1 MLIKTKSIVSLV
13 TLLSAGIALSACNS
27 GSSSNSAQASKYMFV
42 TFESYTGNMGG
53 YSGADSTCTT
63 EANMSGITGNFK
75 AMLFNPIT
83 EDDSFESNTTYVNY
97 FNKMAVG
104 TTNSDGIFTQ
114 NLSTRVTLIN
124 PAISDDS
131 SILHWSN
138 YDVGNDNDVTDLNIA
153 NLDLSGVIGDQLA
166 TCNNYTSNS
175 DLFYSAFGSSL
186 FKNAWFFNLWDLVGD
201 DAEPLYTGCSA
212 QLHLVCVQQ

>member
-1 MLIKTKSIVSLV
+1 MLIKNTLV
-13 TLLSAGIALSACNS
+13 AALIAISAVAMVACSAGSTTQTQT
-27 GSSSNSAQASKYMFV
+27 GKYMFV
-42 TFESYTGNMGG
+42 TFESYTGDLGG
-53 YSGADSTCTT
+53 YSGADSKCTT
-63 EANMSGITGNFK
+63 EANRNGITGSFK
-75 AMLFNPIT
+75 AMLFNPIAN
-83 EDDSFESNTTYVNY
+83 DDSFESNTTYVNY

-104 TTNSDGIFTQ
+104 TTNSDGRFTQ

-138 YDVGNDNDVTDLNIA
+138 YDVGNDDDVTDLNIA
-153 NLDLSGVIGDQLA
+153 NLDLSGVIGGQLD
-166 TCNNYTSNS
+166 TCNSYTNNS
-175 DLFYSAFGSSL
+175 DQFYSTFGSSL